1 MKLRNDDNRI
11 IITNFQ
17 EREVYAI
24 YLNYNGSFDGNI
36 LQDSISIVRMNK
48 NTIILVAL
56 SPIQEGDLM
65 EYSGSLGIAS
75 GYYVSGD
82 LRKYKIRFENTRR
95 SMKNLKGTFSTI
107 AEKWINMN
115 QKETQDLGHVGVSKI
130 SYMYSG
136 ERVTINPKSRGGHKI
151 YSSGEVYDINLPSSY
166 KKRPGNSVCG
176 NCVFNNDKLCSKWEN
191 AKIKNNYWCKSWR
204 GNK

>member
-82 LRKYKIRFENTRR
+82 LR
-95 SMKNLKGTFSTI
+95 
-107 AEKWINMN
+107 
-115 QKETQDLGHVGVSKI
+115 
-130 SYMYSG
+130 
-136 ERVTINPKSRGGHKI
+136 
-151 YSSGEVYDINLPSSY
+151 
-166 KKRPGNSVCG
+166 
-176 NCVFNNDKLCSKWEN
+176 
-191 AKIKNNYWCKSWR
+191 
-204 GNK
+204 